1 MLISGGVLGVY
12 CHHNYAHAANSPTAR
27 IPSMLKG
34 ADAAMLAVCDTF
46 KLKTQTRPVYF
57 HDDDDDDD
65 EDSDDGWAKDRRDR
79 LKRIKLD
86 PVALFDIKAT
96 SQNHHGKDKLEWVG
110 DQFRIAQEDEHM
122 GDYEEWLPDRLKGQN
137 WVKAYS
143 GIHWLNQA
151 THKEAN
157 RAYLTVL
164 CL

>member
-1 MLISGGVLGVY
+1 
-12 CHHNYAHAANSPTAR
+12 
-27 IPSMLKG
+27 MLKG

-57 HDDDDDDD
+57 DDDDYDDYDEYSDD
-65 EDSDDGWAKDRRDR
+65 EWAKDRRDS

-110 DQFRIAQEDEHM
+110 DKFRVAQESEYM
-122 GDYEEWLPDRLKGQN
+122 GDCEESLANRLKGQN

-151 THKEAN
+151 KHKELN

>member
-57 HDDDDDDD
+57 HDDDDD
-65 EDSDDGWAKDRRDR
+65 EDSDDDWYKDRRDR
-79 LKRIKLD
+79 IKRIKLD

-96 SQNHHGKDKLEWVG
+96 SESS
-110 DQFRIAQEDEHM
+110 R
-122 GDYEEWLPDRLKGQN
+122 
-137 WVKAYS
+137 
-143 GIHWLNQA
+143 
-151 THKEAN
+151 
-157 RAYLTVL
+157 
-164 CL
+164 